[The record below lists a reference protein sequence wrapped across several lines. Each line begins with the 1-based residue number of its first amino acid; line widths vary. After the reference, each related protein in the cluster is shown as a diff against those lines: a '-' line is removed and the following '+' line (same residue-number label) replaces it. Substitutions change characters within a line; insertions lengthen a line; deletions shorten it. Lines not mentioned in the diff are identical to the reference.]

1 MVNQIN
7 EVWGRNGGNAS
18 GDAFDLLELGGA
30 DLRPLPLVD
39 GKAMLGKLIA
49 PPAGEIEL
57 SEHPEGTVLYHA
69 YKLGCEGIVEAACLA
84 L

>member
-1 MVNQIN
+1 MVNQID

-57 SEHPEGTVLYHA
+57 GPVGKFSNRSERW
-69 YKLGCEGIVEAACLA
+69 GILRSVSGP
-84 L
+84 